1 MKFPNIFDKNEKNDR
16 EAFRLMLDITNP
28 KNKVISAV
36 TRIINYNDEPK
47 LFHIGYKFR
56 VSSKISDTENYEDY
70 TGGISFNKR
79 KAYMKALGEVIERY
93 CLAIYKEKDFKGFS
107 YKKINNLAV
116 NPKDFSSFTKEQ
128 LNTKEFKDF
137 RFDEKTKFKWLKGFS
152 IFERKEKCLPAQL
165 IYVPYIF
172 SNEPVIRLPISTGA
186 AAGTSLSGALY
197 RGLCEIVE
205 RDSFMIYFL
214 NRISPARIDF
224 SDCKN
229 KEINKILNYIKRYE
243 LEILIFDIT
252 TDVKIPTVLSIIT
265 DKTEIGPA
273 ISLGLKTDLNIRKAI
288 IGSIEESL
296 QSRSWIRDEMYNKK
310 KTKDKFKDII
320 IERGLYWSKKE
331 RIKKLD
337 FLLKT
342 RKSKNYNKYKINTI
356 QDARKKLGVVLE
368 ELKKANV
375 NIFFSDI
382 TVPFIKKNGF
392 FVVKVL
398 ADKMQPLYLDEK
410 YKYLG
415 GERLISIPR
424 LLGYKAP
431 KKLNNDIHPFL

>member
-1 MKFPNIFDKNEKNDR
+1 MEFPNIFDKNEKKDG
-16 EAFRLMLDITNP
+16 ETFRLMLDITKH
-28 KNKVISAV
+28 KNKIISTV

-47 LFHIGYKFR
+47 MFHIGCKFK
-56 VSSKISDTENYEDY
+56 VTSKISDAGHYEDY
-70 TGGISFNKR
+70 SGGISFDKR

-93 CLAIYKEKDFKGFS
+93 CLAIYKKTNFKISS
-107 YKKINNLAV
+107 YKKIKNIAV

-128 LNTKEFKDF
+128 LNTKEFRNF
-137 RFDEKTKFKWLKGFS
+137 RFDEKAKFKWVKGFS
-152 IFERKEKCLPAQL
+152 IFERKEKYLPAQL

-197 RGLCEIVE
+197 RGLCEIIE

-214 NRISPARIDF
+214 NRISPAKIDF
-224 SDCKN
+224 SNCKD

-252 TDVKIPTVLSIIT
+252 TDIKIPTILSIIIDRT
-265 DKTEIGPA
+265 GIGPTV
-273 ISLGLKTDLNIRKAI
+273 SLGLKTDLNIRKALL
-288 IGSIEESL
+288 GSIEESL
-296 QSRSWIRDEMYNKK
+296 QSRSWIRDEMYNRKR
-310 KTKDKFKDII
+310 TKNIFKDII

-337 FLLKT
+337 FFLKT
-342 RKSKNYNKYKINTI
+342 AKMKDYENYKINAI
-356 QDARKKLGVVLE
+356 SDAKKKLEIILK

-375 NIFFSDI
+375 NIYFFDI
-382 TVPFIKKNGF
+382 TLPFVKKKGF
-392 FVVKVL
+392 NVVKIL
-398 ADKMQPLYLDEK
+398 ADKIQPLYLDEK

-415 GERLISIPR
+415 GERLSSVPM
-424 LLGYKAP
+424 LLGYKAQ
-431 KKLNNDIHPFL
+431 KKLNKDIHPFL